1 MAETMDPIPA
11 LVVTTGAVLV
21 DAVDDTLLTDPVL
34 VAPVEDRPANCCT
47 ITNKQTNEINIS

>member
-21 DAVDDTLLTDPVL
+21 DAVDAKLLASS
-34 VAPVEDRPANCCT
+34 APVAAAVDRPGN
-47 ITNKQTNEINIS
+47 